1 MQKISQTYNNID
13 YHNKT
18 HGADLA
24 QTFYYLL
31 ISGGLKDKLKL
42 DLWEIMS
49 YILAGAC
56 HDVGHPGVS
65 NIFLIE
71 KKDEMAIRYND
82 SMVLEN
88 FHVATTFEIL
98 KTPKYNIFSDLSTAQ
113 YKRVRKIMIGAILAT
128 DMSLHFAKIGV
139 LK

>member
-1 MQKISQTYNNID
+1 
-13 YHNKT
+13 
-18 HGADLA
+18 
-24 QTFYYLL
+24 L
-31 ISGGLKDKLKL
+31 ISGGLKEKLKL

-49 YILAGAC
+49 YTIAGAC

-82 SMVLEN
+82 IMVLEN

-98 KTPKYNIFSDLSTAQ
+98 KTPKYNIFSDLSAAQ